1 MVYPKTMM
9 FIGAFVIVLIVIS
22 IMVMNKENYDL
33 RFNEKEVS
41 IELQYQP
48 SLYDAVSKLNREK
61 IKKFVMGETNVTRV
75 HFRTNK
81 IPTNT
86 ETRFMAHLV
95 ISSKHRS
102 LRVPIA
108 STVWYNT
115 QNLTTEDVEN
125 CIVQNPR
132 VVHALKAVVF

>member
-1 MVYPKTMM
+1 M

-48 SLYDAVSKLNREK
+48 SLYDAVRKLNREK

-86 ETRFMAHLV
+86 ETRFMANLV
-95 ISSKHRS
+95 ISSKHRT
-102 LRVPIA
+102 

-125 CIVQNPR
+125 CILQNPR
-132 VVHALKAVVF
+132 VVHALKAVVV